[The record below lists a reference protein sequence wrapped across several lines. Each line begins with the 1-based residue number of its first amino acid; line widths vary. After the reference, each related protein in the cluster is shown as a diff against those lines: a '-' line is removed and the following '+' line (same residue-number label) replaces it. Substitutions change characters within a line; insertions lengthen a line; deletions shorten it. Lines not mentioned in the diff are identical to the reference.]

1 MAAVTRKS
9 TVLTNRDAVPNIGTT
24 DTIARGAMRQ
34 ATGFVSATSG
44 DTSASFYPLVTLPS
58 NSRISNL
65 DLTNVALGSGDKI
78 DIGVYWPT
86 LVPPLAPGISF
97 GTVVAGGAVG
107 SSGSNFF
114 ASAYAGVS
122 AANVVPV
129 NVINSNGSNAIN
141 IQEQELWQAL
151 GLTQDP
157 NGMFD
162 IAIVPTKN
170 GSGINGSGY
179 IGLRVTWCE

>member
-9 TVLTNRDAVPNIGTT
+9 TALTNRDALPNSGTT

-34 ATGFVSATSG
+34 ATGYVSAVSG
-44 DTSASFYPLVTLPS
+44 DTSASLYPLVTVPS
-58 NSRISNL
+58 NARISAIQLNCA
-65 DLTNVALGSGDKI
+65 ALGSADKV
-78 DIGVYWPT
+78 DVGVYWPT
-86 LVPPLAPGISF
+86 LPPPLAPGISF

-114 ASAYAGVS
+114 ASAYNGVS
-122 AANVVPV
+122 AAQIDVS
-129 NVINSNGSNAIN
+129 VINSNSANSIPD
-141 IQEQELWQAL
+141 QELELWNAL

-157 NGMFD
+157 NSMFD
-162 IAIVPTKN
+162 IAVVPNKN